1 MRRAAAVRGAL
12 GLSFFAAISWT
23 SLAGAV
29 VPTGYTGTPYKG
41 TPQAIPGRV
50 NLADMDEGGLN
61 VAFFADHRRENAVGE
76 GYAPISGDDYRA
88 GNLDL
93 PNICKTNRAVEKP
106 GEGSEDFWEDGT
118 RYPSEANPYEYYMGY
133 AHTVDWV
140 RMTVD
145 VKVAGTYNVS
155 SNWACDSDP
164 ECGYSIWF
172 NDGSTTKTDNAQKP
186 MDGENKTGTVKFPST
201 GDYHKWRAYPNQAK
215 VTLAAGVQIM
225 TFHVEV
231 NNHLQYGFVKFDL
244 EGGNP
249 EGGTG
254 GTGGT
259 AAGGTGGAATGG
271 TSATGGTGTGG
282 TDSATG
288 GAAPTTG
295 GTGTPVTGGVP
306 ATGTG
311 GAATAG
317 STSGPVGTSGSAPSG
332 TAGSSAVTGGNATD
346 EGGCAFAPSS
356 TRNTSA
362 AAALAAALAL
372 LIKRR
377 RRG

>member
-1 MRRAAAVRGAL
+1 MRRAAAVRG
-12 GLSFFAAISWT
+12 GLAFSIFAAISWT
-23 SLAGAV
+23 SLAQAV

-50 NLADMDEGGLN
+50 NLADMDEGGLD
-61 VAFFADHRRENAVGE
+61 VAFFADHRRENAVAE
-76 GYAPISGDDYRA
+76 NYSPLSGDDYRP
-88 GNLDL
+88 GNLNL
-93 PNICKTNRAVEKP
+93 PNICKTNRKLEAD
-106 GEGSEDFWEDGT
+106 EGSLDFWEDGT
-118 RYPSEANPYEYYMGY
+118 VYPSQASPFEYYMGY

-145 VKVAGTYNVS
+145 VKVAGTYNIS

-172 NDGSTTKTDNAQKP
+172 NDGTTTKTDNAQKP

-231 NNHLQYGFVKFDL
+231 NNHLQYGFVQFDL

-249 EGGTG
+249 QGGMG

-259 AAGGTGGAATGG
+259 AAGGTTAGG
-271 TSATGGTGTGG
+271 TTNGGTPATGGTGAT
-282 TDSATG
+282 TG

-295 GTGTPVTGGVP
+295 GTGTTTTGGAPV
-306 ATGTG
+306 TGTG

-317 STSGPVGTSGSAPSG
+317 TTSGPVGTSGAPSG
-332 TAGSSAVTGGNATD
+332 TSGSGATNAGNATD
-346 EGGCAFAPSS
+346 EGGCSFAPVG
-356 TRNTSA
+356 TRSTSA

-372 LIKRR
+372 LITRR